1 MVINQMTW
9 TVVNGLLLVGL
20 IFNSLFPAQ
29 QELTAPNPDSS
40 IQTQYA
46 KSRALPPDTF
56 MTRFL
61 VVKLAYEQC
70 AGDFSFEEQRC
81 QEMKTELLNLVSPQ
95 A

>member
-1 MVINQMTW
+1 MVTNRMTW
-9 TVVNGLLLVGL
+9 TVVNSLLLVGL

-29 QELTAPNPDSS
+29 IELAAPNPDIS

-46 KSRALPPDTF
+46 KSRSLPPDAF
-56 MTRFL
+56 MTRFRL
-61 VVKLAYEQC
+61 VKLAYEQC

-81 QEMKTELLNLVSPQ
+81 REMKADLLNLVSPQ

>member
-1 MVINQMTW
+1 MVTNRMTW
-9 TVVNGLLLVGL
+9 VVVSGLLLVAL
-20 IFNSLFPAQ
+20 IFNSRFPEQ
-29 QELTAPNPDSS
+29 KELTAPNPDVP

-46 KSRALPPDTF
+46 KSRSLPPDTF
-56 MTRFL
+56 MTRFR

-81 QEMKTELLNLVSPQ
+81 QEMKAELLNLVSPQ